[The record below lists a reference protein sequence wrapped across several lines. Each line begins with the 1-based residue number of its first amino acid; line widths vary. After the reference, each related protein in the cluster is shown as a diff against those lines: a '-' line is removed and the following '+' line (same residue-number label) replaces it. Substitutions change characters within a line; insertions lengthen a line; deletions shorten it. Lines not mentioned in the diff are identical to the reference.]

1 MGVARSAGDGVT
13 PNPDCDCSSCSHRFA
28 HSQGGVSSSSR
39 SCCEAATGKTRG
51 SPYSADYSEA
61 GSGAPGARR
70 RAAHP
75 RLSLTVLEVFPPA
88 MALMGTTVDSD
99 TGPVLPGRMHH
110 SDRGEAL
117 G

>member
-1 MGVARSAGDGVT
+1 MLRGRDGEDARVAIFRRLLGGRLRRPWGT
-13 PNPDCDCSSCSHRFA
+13 PP
-28 HSQGGVSSSSR
+28 GG
-39 SCCEAATGKTRG
+39 T
-51 SPYSADYSEA
+51 
-61 GSGAPGARR
+61 
-70 RAAHP
+70 P